1 MQEKTLA
8 EKGFTLIELL
18 AVVLIIGILTA
29 IAFPKYQKAAT
40 RSKYA
45 ELKNLTNSIYY
56 AQKRYFLANGTYAN
70 TFDKLDIQIK
80 DGSTTNQVRYGTI
93 GQYCSISISST
104 YQFCINEKIH
114 LSYIVY
120 FSGLRRCKAY
130 ENNQIAHSICQEETG
145 KTNTNDYPY
154 PDKI

>member
-1 MQEKTLA
+1 MRKKVKNK
-8 EKGFTLIELL
+8 KGFTLIEILV
-18 AVVLIIGILTA
+18 VVLIIGILTA
-29 IAFPKYQKAAT
+29 IAFPKYQKAVAKT
-40 RSKYA
+40 RYA

-56 AQKRYFLANGTYAN
+56 AQKRYYLANETYAD

-80 DGSTTNQVRYGTI
+80 DGSNTGQVRYGTT
-93 GQYCSISISST
+93 GQYCIISISAT
-104 YQFCINEKIH
+104 YQYCINEKIH

-120 FSGLRRCKAY
+120 FSGTRRCKAY
-130 ENNQIAHSICQEETG
+130 DNNQIAHSVCQEETG